1 MRKSWLAGLALA
13 LGLAGTAAAQ
23 EKVVR
28 IYNWSDYIDPSIL
41 TDFTAKT
48 GIKVVYDVYDTN
60 EVLEAKLLA
69 GSTGYDLVVPSAH
82 FLSRQIQAG
91 IFGELDRSKIPNWK
105 ELDPGLM
112 REVANYDP
120 GNKHGAIWMWG
131 TTGFA
136 YNVAAIRQRMPDA
149 PVDSWRMVFDPAVV
163 SKLADCGVYMLDA
176 SDDMIA
182 AALTYLGLDPNST
195 NQADLEKAQDV
206 LMKVRPYVRK
216 FHSSE
221 DINALASGDICL
233 ATIYSGDAGIAASRA
248 QEAKNGIE
256 IKYQIPK
263 EGAQIWFDM
272 MAMPKDAP
280 DPDNAYAFLDYV
292 LQPEVIA
299 KTTNVVTYP
308 NAVPASKAFVKKELL
323 EDPNTYPP
331 DDLMKR
337 LYTKQTYDQRT
348 QRIVTRIWQTVTSGG

>member
-23 EKVVR
+23 EKVVK
-28 IYNWSDYIDPSIL
+28 IYNWSDYIDPSVL

-69 GSTGYDLVVPSAH
+69 GSSGYDLVVPSAH
-82 FLSRQIQAG
+82 FLARQIQAG
-91 IFGELDRSKIPNWK
+91 IFAELDHSKIPNWK
-105 ELDPGLM
+105 NLDPKLM
-112 REVANYDP
+112 GEVANYDP
-120 GNKHGAIWMWG
+120 GNKHGVIWMWG

-136 YNVAAIRQRMPDA
+136 YNAAAIKQRMPDA
-149 PVDSWRMVFDPAVV
+149 PVDSWRMVFDPAVA
-163 SKLADCGVYMLDA
+163 SKFADCGIYMLDA

-182 AALTYLGLDPNST
+182 AALNYLGLDPNST
-195 NQADLEKAQDV
+195 DQADLDKAQDV

-233 ATIYSGDAGIAASRA
+233 ATIYSGDAGIAATRA
-248 QEAKNGIE
+248 EEAKNGIE
-256 IKYQIPK
+256 VKYQIPK

-280 DPDNAYAFLDYV
+280 DPENAYAFLDYV

-299 KTTNVVTYP
+299 KTTNFVTYP
-308 NAVPASKAFVKKELL
+308 NAVPASKAFVKQELL

-337 LYTKQTYDQRT
+337 LYTKKTYDQRT

>member
-1 MRKSWLAGLALA
+1 MLNSWLAGLALA
-13 LGLAGTAAAQ
+13 LGLVGTAAAQ
-23 EKVVR
+23 ERVVR

-41 TDFTAKT
+41 TDFTEKT

-82 FLSRQIQAG
+82 FLSRQVQAG
-91 IFGELDRSKIPNWK
+91 LFEELDRSKIPNWK
-105 ELDPGLM
+105 NLDPDLM

-120 GNKHGAIWMWG
+120 GSKHAIIYMWG

-136 YNVAAIRQRMPDA
+136 YNAAAIKQRMPDA
-149 PVDSWRMVFDPAVV
+149 PVDSWRMVFDPAVA
-163 SKLADCGVYMLDA
+163 SKFADCGIYMLDA
-176 SDDMIA
+176 SDDMIS
-182 AALTYLGLDPNST
+182 AALNYLGLDPNST
-195 NQADLEKAQDV
+195 SQADLEKAQDV

-256 IKYQIPK
+256 VKYQIPK

-280 DPDNAYAFLDYV
+280 DPDNAYAFLNYF

-299 KTTNVVTYP
+299 KATNFVTYP
-308 NAVPASKAFVKKELL
+308 NAVPASRQFVKEEIL

-331 DDLMKR
+331 DELMKR
-337 LYTKQTYDQRT
+337 LYTKKTYDQRT
-348 QRIVTRIWQTVTSGG
+348 QRVVTRIWQTVTSGG